1 MALIVEQ
8 KTCVRRFYV
17 NLGLDVWGSVQQLH
31 TKKNAAN
38 GNNRPRPLQR
48 MFYLRSFKKKQETAH
63 LSSLKSTP
71 SMMRSVGTAVL
82 SVTFASFG
90 Q

>member
-31 TKKNAAN
+31 TIRKGSTRSSSVFSLSPSVVLLLRTLVIVNFSHFIFTIQFNDVIRNARQFWAI
-38 GNNRPRPLQR
+38 
-48 MFYLRSFKKKQETAH
+48 
-63 LSSLKSTP
+63 
-71 SMMRSVGTAVL
+71 V
-82 SVTFASFG
+82 
-90 Q
+90 